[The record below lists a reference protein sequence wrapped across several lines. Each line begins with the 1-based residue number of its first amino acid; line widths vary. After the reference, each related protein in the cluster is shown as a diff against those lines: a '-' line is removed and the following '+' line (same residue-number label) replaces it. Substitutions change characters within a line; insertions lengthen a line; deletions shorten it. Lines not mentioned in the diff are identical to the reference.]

1 MSEIAHLEV
10 LHWAGAPAAAL
21 TEPGGDGERQLEALV
36 AVQAGITHRLVPVG
50 KIRLL
55 QLQDAADTLGDVVA
69 CQLDVQSAR
78 PGAERVMD
86 IEEATHLLDDVIE
99 GPRLVPVGR
108 LKGVAMHRI
117 THPGDFTAGL
127 LHPRDHIRKDLTHI
141 ACAHPGNECDPAR
154 LPSGV
159 KTISE
164 LDGLLWRGGGA
175 QLDAQGVAHPSQQ
188 LDVGPVEQ
196 P

>member
-1 MSEIAHLEV
+1 
-10 LHWAGAPAAAL
+10 
-21 TEPGGDGERQLEALV
+21 
-36 AVQAGITHRLVPVG
+36 
-50 KIRLL
+50 
-55 QLQDAADTLGDVVA
+55 
-69 CQLDVQSAR
+69 
-78 PGAERVMD
+78 MD

-127 LHPRDHIRKDLTHI
+127 LHPRDHLRKDLTHI

-188 LDVGPVEQ
+188 LDVGPVELAGALPDPQ
-196 P
+196 HVPGAAVELLRAGVDAGHGPLILQQQRLV